1 MVASPT
7 SAPKPDDTAL
17 AITFQAEANDP
28 IFDEAIQ
35 EQALPNEILV
45 SVFEFLKVDEQLKT
59 LANAAQVNKTTYDLV
74 IPMLYQNLRFTTSNK
89 DKLLYG
95 STPSVG
101 AEDHGKSNLNV
112 QY

>member
-1 MVASPT
+1 
-7 SAPKPDDTAL
+7 L
-17 AITFQAEANDP
+17 AIALKAEPNDSKT
-28 IFDEAIQ
+28 DEWLKD
-35 EQALPNEILV
+35 QALPNEILV

-59 LANAAQVNKTTYDLV
+59 LANVVRVNKTTYDLV

-101 AEDHGKSNLNV
+101 AEDRGKSNLNV

>member
-1 MVASPT
+1 
-7 SAPKPDDTAL
+7 L
-17 AITFQAEANDP
+17 AITFQAEHNDSAFEDP
-28 IFDEAIQ
+28 VQ
-35 EQALPNEILV
+35 GQALPNEILV

-59 LANAAQVNKTTYDLV
+59 LANAAQVNKTTYNLV

-95 STPSVG
+95 STPSVRS
-101 AEDHGKSNLNV
+101 EDRGKSDLNV

>member
-1 MVASPT
+1 M
-7 SAPKPDDTAL
+7 
-17 AITFQAEANDP
+17 AITFQAGANDP
-28 IFDEAIQ
+28 TFDEVTQ

-45 SVFEFLKVDEQLKT
+45 SVFEFLKVNQQLKT
-59 LANAAQVNKTTYDLV
+59 LANVVRVNKTTSDLV

-101 AEDHGKSNLNV
+101 VEDQGKPDLNV
-112 QY
+112 